1 VTATFAG
8 ALFGLGAGAPGCI
21 MPANMIFRLAFV
33 AALGG
38 LAAVASHAENWPQW
52 RGPYFNGSLI
62 N

>member
-1 VTATFAG
+1 
-8 ALFGLGAGAPGCI
+8 